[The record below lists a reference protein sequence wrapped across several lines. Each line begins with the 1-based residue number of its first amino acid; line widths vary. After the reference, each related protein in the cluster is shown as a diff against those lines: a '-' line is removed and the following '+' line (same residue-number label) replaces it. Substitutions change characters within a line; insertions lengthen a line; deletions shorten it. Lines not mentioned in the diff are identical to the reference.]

1 MFVGDLPVATP
12 LDQPDSQSEIERTGC
27 RAIAMH
33 FAHHETYAVACAD
46 LQTAWRECDRTT
58 PACEEEVPSFV
69 VLGYAANGVWKAN
82 PIFVHKLPSRAF
94 TKSFSL
100 TPFVKTLVTI
110 LFPTRCV
117 SVTVFEVVAFAL
129 DFPLPEY

>member
-1 MFVGDLPVATP
+1 MMLVGDLPVAIP
-12 LDQPDSQSEIERTGC
+12 LDQPYSQSEIERTGC

-69 VLGYAANGVWKAN
+69 VLGYAANGVWK
-82 PIFVHKLPSRAF
+82 IVHQHILCMVRSDALPVFPADGIQE
-94 TKSFSL
+94 
-100 TPFVKTLVTI
+100 PFDNACHFRLGI
-110 LFPTRCV
+110 GHRDSC
-117 SVTVFEVVAFAL
+117 
-129 DFPLPEY
+129 